1 VLEEEKRMRDLAR
14 SLSSFSWALS
24 LFGAQ
29 QTFRW
34 LRSSVAG
41 GTPPSMESLG
51 SMAQAAQG
59 SLEGVF
65 LRTFEA
71 GDQIQKSAL
80 DMAFSL
86 ASPDAWTASRFA
98 ALSSRALQQSTA
110 ALGRLLPGG
119 EARW

>member
-1 VLEEEKRMRDLAR
+1 MRGLAR

-29 QTFRW
+29 QM
-34 LRSSVAG
+34 LRLVRNPQPTASPAGFEPVARAAQ
-41 GTPPSMESLG
+41 ESLD
-51 SMAQAAQG
+51 
-59 SLEGVF
+59 GVF

-80 DMAFSL
+80 DLAFSL
-86 ASPDAWTASRFA
+86 TRPEAWTASRFV

-110 ALGRLLPGG
+110 ALGRLWPGG
-119 EARW
+119 GERW